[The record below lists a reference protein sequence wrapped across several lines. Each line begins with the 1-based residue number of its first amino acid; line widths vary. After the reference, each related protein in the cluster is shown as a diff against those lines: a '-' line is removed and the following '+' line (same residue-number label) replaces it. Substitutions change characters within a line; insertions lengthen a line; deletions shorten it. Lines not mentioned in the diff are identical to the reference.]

1 MMLSPWAML
10 ALFATAL
17 LAGIFNAIAGGG
29 SFLTFPM
36 LLILGLPAVEANA
49 TSTIGLWFGV
59 IASAYTYRQYL
70 TETTGLGTTGLG
82 TTGLSRRRFWGLTIV
97 SLIGGVI
104 GSLLLLRLPAVT
116 FSRLV
121 PFLMLAAASLFTLNP
136 LLQRSLKARG
146 KTGHLPEWG
155 MLLAQLGIAIY
166 GGYFGGGASILM
178 LAVMSFMGLAD
189 WNLMN
194 GMKGWLGAVFNSIAI
209 GLFIGAG
216 KVIWMPGIVIAIASS
231 IGAYLGATMAQWI
244 AAKYLRWVVVAIAW
258 GMTGYLFF
266 WESSGRV

>member
-1 MMLSPWAML
+1 MIMLSLWAML

-36 LLILGLPAVEANA
+36 LVILGLPAVAANA

-70 TETTGLGTTGLG
+70 SETA
-82 TTGLSRRRFWGLTIV
+82 GLSRRSFWGLTIV

-121 PFLMLAAASLFTLNP
+121 PFLMLAAATLFTLNP

-146 KTGHLPEWG
+146 KTGSLPEWAV
-155 MLLAQLGIAIY
+155 LLLQLGIAIY

-178 LAVMSFMGLAD
+178 LALMSLMGLAD

-209 GLFIGAG
+209 GLFIAAG
-216 KVIWMPGIVIAIASS
+216 KVAWLPGGVIALGSS
-231 IGAYLGATMAQWI
+231 IGAYAGATLAQWVS
-244 AAKYLRWVVVAIAW
+244 AKYLRWLVVAIAW

-266 WESSGRV
+266 AESQGRV